1 MMPVKINR
9 RSLCL
14 CVLVAIVVTAGIG
27 LWYWSSR
34 WPHRVRREHANTVA
48 KEFEYLTRR
57 FDFHPPWDSWQ
68 SRARA
73 QEDLDELEW
82 LLENRY
88 SYLHLKGVDYKAALD
103 SLRNSLG
110 DGINR
115 STFGYQLSKF
125 IALFGDGHSRVV
137 SSSVR
142 LKSLCTN
149 YPPFLIAE
157 SNGRLVAFKPDR
169 SDFIDSDTPFLR
181 AIDGLPADSWL
192 KAAGQFVARGSD
204 QYVRH
209 HTIRYLR
216 YVDCLRKE
224 LALAKV
230 GAVEIELESGDGFST
245 KRIELPLVKEGPI
258 YGFWPRLEN
267 EITSLED
274 IRPESRIL
282 QCNIGYLRIVMMLAE
297 PEFLDDLVEA
307 MGRFRSTDGLIIDL
321 RTNGGGSRTPLRVL
335 LPFFI
340 AQSDPPYVVNIAAY
354 RLGTKNI
361 KEDFKARYLYPASS
375 SRWSKAERE
384 VIGRFAKTFKPEWT
398 PPKEQFSPWHYFV
411 ISPTKDRRY
420 YHYDKP
426 VVILMDRGNFSACDI
441 FLCGFKGWKNVT
453 LMGQPSGG
461 GSGCRREY
469 RLGNSGIRIS
479 LSRMASFQP
488 NGQLYDGNGIRPDIV
503 VEPVPTDFIG
513 RTDTVLDK
521 AIKLINSKNNSLH
534 L

>member
-9 RSLCL
+9 RNLCL
-14 CVLVAIVVTAGIG
+14 CVLVAIVVPAGIG
-27 LWYWSSR
+27 LWYWGGR
-34 WPHRVRREHANTVA
+34 RPRRAHREHANTVA
-48 KEFEYLTRR
+48 KEFEYLARR

-88 SYLHLKGVDYKAALD
+88 SYLHLKSVDYKAALD

-125 IALFGDGHSRVV
+125 IALFGDGHSRVA

-142 LKSLCTN
+142 LKSLCTG

-181 AIDGLPADSWL
+181 AIDGLPVDSWL
-192 KAAGQFVARGSD
+192 KAAGQFVARGTD

-216 YVDCLRKE
+216 YIDCLRKE

-258 YGFWPRLEN
+258 YG
-267 EITSLED
+267 
-274 IRPESRIL
+274 
-282 QCNIGYLRIVMMLAE
+282 
-297 PEFLDDLVEA
+297 
-307 MGRFRSTDGLIIDL
+307 
-321 RTNGGGSRTPLRVL
+321 
-335 LPFFI
+335 
-340 AQSDPPYVVNIAAY
+340 
-354 RLGTKNI
+354 
-361 KEDFKARYLYPASS
+361 
-375 SRWSKAERE
+375 
-384 VIGRFAKTFKPEWT
+384 
-398 PPKEQFSPWHYFV
+398 
-411 ISPTKDRRY
+411 
-420 YHYDKP
+420 
-426 VVILMDRGNFSACDI
+426 
-441 FLCGFKGWKNVT
+441 
-453 LMGQPSGG
+453 
-461 GSGCRREY
+461 
-469 RLGNSGIRIS
+469 
-479 LSRMASFQP
+479 LS
-488 NGQLYDGNGIRPDIV
+488 
-503 VEPVPTDFIG
+503 
-513 RTDTVLDK
+513 
-521 AIKLINSKNNSLH
+521 
-534 L
+534 